1 MIRTTRARILFLLV
15 LALAAAAVAAAAP
28 VPLARGWVN
37 DHAGVIDDGREAA
50 ISSLIQS
57 VKDRTGAEIAVLTVP
72 TTGGEDIFDYAMRV
86 AKQWKPGEKGKDN
99 GVVFV
104 VASEDR
110 RMYILVGYGLEGVL
124 PDGKVG
130 AIEDEY
136 IIPRF
141 KAGDYGGGIEAGVR
155 ALAEVIA
162 PGSAPDAGV
171 AVPSSSSSSNYSS
184 PPARPP
190 GLWDLVKLGLIGIV
204 FLYLLI
210 KHPRLLLFLLLSGG
224 GGGRRGGGGF
234 SGGFRGFGGGGF
246 SGGGAGRGW

>member
-1 MIRTTRARILFLLV
+1 MRRRLQATVLFLL
-15 LALAAAAVAAAAP
+15 ALAFATVASTAP
-28 VPLARGWVN
+28 VPPARGWVN
-37 DHAGVIDDGREAA
+37 DYAGVIDDGRERA

-57 VKDRTGAEIAVLTVP
+57 VKDRNGAEIAVLTVP
-72 TTGGEDIFDYAMRV
+72 TTEGEDIFDYAMRV
-86 AKQWKPGEKGKDN
+86 AESWKPGEKGKDN

-136 IIPRF
+136 VIPRF

-155 ALAEVIA
+155 ALVEVIA
-162 PGSAPDAGV
+162 PGTAPDALTPTRSAPDNY
-171 AVPSSSSSSNYSS
+171 SSSSS
-184 PPARPP
+184 RPP
-190 GLWDLVKLGLIGIV
+190 GLWDLIKLGVIGVV

-224 GGGRRGGGGF
+224 GGGGRRGGGF
-234 SGGFRGFGGGGF
+234 SGGFRGFGGGSF
-246 SGGGAGRGW
+246 GGGAAGRGW